1 MSGWQRPR
9 PSTIRVRLTTLYAAV
24 FFAAGAVLVAL
35 MMLYL
40 AHALDGQL
48 TARIGATE
56 QAAELPPGTQQLLRV
71 QFQRDRDHVLAA
83 MLTASLV
90 SLAAIGVLAAALGWL
105 IADRALR
112 PLQQISATARR
123 IADRNLHERI
133 ALSGRNDEI
142 KDLADTLDAML
153 ERLDRSFDSQRRFVA
168 NASHELRTPLTLNR
182 TLIEVTL
189 DDPQTPET
197 VRQLGSTLLAINH
210 RHEHLI
216 DGLLTLA
223 SSEQRIA
230 QPVPVDLADI
240 ARHLTT
246 ERQADADRAGIDVST
261 DLRPSPVTGD
271 PVLLERLA
279 HNLID
284 NAIRYNR
291 PDHGAITIATCTV
304 DGRARLTVGNTGPT
318 VTSYEIPTLFQPFR
332 RLPATERLAEPA
344 RSLHRG
350 AGLGL
355 SIVAAVAHAHG
366 GDVHAQPGDDGGL
379 TIRVEIPTVPGSER
393 HSDAALSQQ

>member
-24 FFAAGAVLVAL
+24 FFVAGAVLVAL

-48 TARIGATE
+48 TAQFGATE

-105 IADRALR
+105 VADRALR

-153 ERLDRSFDSQRRFVA
+153 ERLDHSFDSQRRFVA

-189 DDPQTPET
+189 DDPQTPQT

-223 SSEQRIA
+223 TSEQRIA
-230 QPVPVDLADI
+230 QPAPVDLAEI
-240 ARHLTT
+240 ARHLTR
-246 ERQADADRAGIDVST
+246 ERQADADRAGIDIST
-261 DLRPSPVTGD
+261 DLRPAPVTGD

-284 NAIRYNR
+284 NAIRYNL
-291 PDHGAITIATCTV
+291 PSHGAITIATDTV
-304 DGRARLTVGNTGPT
+304 DGRARLTVGNTGPA
-318 VTSYEIPTLFQPFR
+318 VPSYEIPTLFQPFR
-332 RLPATERLAEPA
+332 RLPTTERLAEPA
-344 RSLHRG
+344 GSRHRG

-366 GDVHAQPGDDGGL
+366 GDAHAQPGDDGGL
-379 TIRVEIPTVPGSER
+379 TIRVEIPTAPDPR
-393 HSDAALSQQ
+393 AAR

>member
-1 MSGWQRPR
+1 M
-9 PSTIRVRLTTLYAAV
+9 TVLYAAV
-24 FFAAGAVLVAL
+24 FFVAGAVLVAL

-40 AHALDGQL
+40 AHALDGQMA
-48 TARIGATE
+48 ARIGAAE
-56 QAAELPPGTQQLLRV
+56 QAVELPPPVQQELRV

-83 MLTASLV
+83 MLTASLA
-90 SLAAIGVLAAALGWL
+90 SLGAIGVIAAALGWL
-105 IADRALR
+105 VADRALR

-123 IADRNLHERI
+123 TADRNLHERI
-133 ALSGRNDEI
+133 ALTGRDDEI
-142 KDLADTLDAML
+142 KDLADAIDAML
-153 ERLDRSFDSQRRFVA
+153 DRLDRSFDSQRRFVA

-189 DDPQTPET
+189 DDPHTSEA
-197 VRQLGSTLLAINH
+197 VRQLGTTLLAVND

-230 QPVPVDLADI
+230 QPAPVDLAEI
-240 ARHLTT
+240 ARHLTR
-246 ERQADADRAGIDVST
+246 ERQADADRAGIDIST
-261 DLRPSPVTGD
+261 DLRPAPVTGD

-291 PDHGAITIATCTV
+291 RSHGVITIATGTV
-304 DGRARLTVGNTGPT
+304 DGRARLTVGNTGPA
-318 VTSYEIPTLFQPFR
+318 VPSYEIPTLFRPFR
-332 RLPATERLAEPA
+332 RLPTTERLAEPVGS
-344 RSLHRG
+344 RHRG

-366 GDVHAQPGDDGGL
+366 GDAHAQPGDDGGL
-379 TIRVEIPTVPGSER
+379 TIRVEIPTAP
-393 HSDAALSQQ
+393 DPLAAH

>member
-1 MSGWQRPR
+1 MSAWQRPQ
-9 PSTIRVRLTTLYAAV
+9 PSTIRGRITMLYAVV
-24 FFAAGAVLVAL
+24 FFVAGAVLVAL

-40 AHALDGQL
+40 AHALDGQV

-56 QAAELPPGTQQLLRV
+56 QAVELPARTQQELRV

-90 SLAAIGVLAAALGWL
+90 SLGAIGVIAAALGWL
-105 IADRALR
+105 VADRALR

-133 ALSGRNDEI
+133 ALTGRNDEI
-142 KDLADTLDAML
+142 KDLADAIDAML

-189 DDPQTPET
+189 DDPRAPEA
-197 VRQLGSTLLAINH
+197 VRQLGTTLLAINH

-230 QPVPVDLADI
+230 QPAPVDLAEI
-240 ARHLTT
+240 ARHLIG
-246 ERQADADRAGIDVST
+246 ERQGDADRAGIDIST
-261 DLRPSPVTGD
+261 DLRSAPVTGD

-291 PDHGAITIATCTV
+291 PSHGAITIATDTV
-304 DGRARLTVGNTGPT
+304 DGRARLTISNTGPA
-318 VTSYEIPTLFQPFR
+318 VPSYEIPTLFQPFR
-332 RLPATERLAEPA
+332 RLPTTERLAEPA
-344 RSLHRG
+344 GSRHRG

-355 SIVAAVAHAHG
+355 SIVAAVARAHG
-366 GDVHAQPGDDGGL
+366 GDVYAEPGGDGGL
-379 TIRVEIPTVPGSER
+379 TIRVEISTAPGPR
-393 HSDAALSQQ
+393 AAH